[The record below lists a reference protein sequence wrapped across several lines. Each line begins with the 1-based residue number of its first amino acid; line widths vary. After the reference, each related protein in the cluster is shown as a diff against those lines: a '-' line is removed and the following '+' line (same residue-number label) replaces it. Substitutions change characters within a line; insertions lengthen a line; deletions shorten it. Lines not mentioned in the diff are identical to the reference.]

1 MRKENMNNDLEMELH
16 LREMFGPRDND
27 ERSCAE
33 SIQKRTDALDAF
45 FERLDVEKYLGHNSR
60 DVSKT
65 VVERFGNEPNRAQ
78 LALDDLHTF
87 AKAEKQRVPTMTS
100 RDVRHSLV
108 SVLRK
113 AADAMAT
120 T

>member
-16 LREMFGPRDND
+16 LREMFGPRDTD

-33 SIQKRTDALDAF
+33 SIQRITDALDAF

-60 DVSKT
+60 EVNKT
-65 VVERFGNEPNRAQ
+65 VVERLGNEPNRDQA
-78 LALDDLHTF
+78 ALNELHTF

-100 RDVRHSLV
+100 REIRHSLI